1 MTYLCLSVAA
11 AGLGYMLGV
20 RVMRSDRD
28 WWRKHARAW
37 WKLADEWR
45 DITREYRSI
54 HFDAKRND
62 RMWQAIQDRLAVD
75 SLVGSATYRGDE

>member
-11 AGLGYMLGV
+11 AGLGYLLGV
-20 RVMRSDRD
+20 RVGEKRERRRPPLMR
-28 WWRKHARAW
+28 
-37 WKLADEWR
+37 
-45 DITREYRSI
+45 RSAI
-54 HFDAKRND
+54 LPTGIQFDAKQND